1 MYSEVGLSLFHQAV
15 THLIQRV
22 KTATTNE
29 KRLVYNF
36 QSTLNIDGI
45 DWMDAQ
51 SLFPKFYWQSRD
63 AREEVVALGQLEAFP
78 DAKIGHSLLS
88 MGQRIWGGSP
98 FGRQPCPELASK
110 SHFFILPLAELIREG
125 TQWSLAVN
133 LNHDKQY
140 VLARLRELVADI
152 IPIKPLSTG
161 IKNLTHCPDKV
172 KWSELVAKALVR
184 IDNHDF
190 KKVVLARKTLLEMN
204 GTVTAAELLKSS
216 YLKNH
221 NSFHFMFAMDNSCGF
236 IGSSPERLY
245 LKHGQN
251 LYTEAL
257 AGTVGRGG
265 NSRQDMKLG
274 NWLGLDTK
282 NINENGHVVDDIVES
297 LTPYSKRFHV
307 DQEAHLVKLSKVQ
320 HLKRD
325 VHVCLKP
332 DVSPIELLSVLQPTA
347 AVAGL
352 PRKESI
358 DFIQQNEPFSR
369 GWYAGSFGFIGCQHA
384 EFCVAI
390 RSALVQKNQIEL
402 FSGAGIVAGSVACNE
417 WDELDKKLST
427 LLSLLEASPELEA
440 VS

>member
-1 MYSEVGLSLFHQAV
+1 MVHQAV
-15 THLIQRV
+15 AHLIQRV
-22 KTATTNE
+22 KTAKTNE
-29 KRLVYNF
+29 KRLLYRF
-36 QSTLNIDGI
+36 QSTLNSDGI

-63 AREEVVALGQLEAFP
+63 AREEVVAIGQLEVFHGAQ
-78 DAKIGHSLLS
+78 ISHRCLS
-88 MGQRIWGGSP
+88 EGQRLWGGSP
-98 FGRQPCPELASK
+98 FASQSCLELISN
-110 SHFFILPLAELIREG
+110 SHFFVLPLVELIREG
-125 TQWSLAVN
+125 AQWSLAVN
-133 LNHDKQY
+133 LNHDKHY
-140 VLARLRELVADI
+140 VLARLPDLVTNI
-152 IPIKPLSTG
+152 TSIQPLSTG
-161 IKNLTHCPDKV
+161 IKSLIHCPDKV
-172 KWSELVAKALVR
+172 EWSELVAKVLAG
-184 IDNHDF
+184 IDGYDF
-190 KKVVLARKTLLEMN
+190 KKVVLARKTLVEMSGN
-204 GTVTAAELLKSS
+204 VTAAELLKSS

-221 NSFHFMFAMDNSCGF
+221 NSFHFMFAMDNSCSF

-257 AGTVGRGG
+257 AGTVGRGE
-265 NSRQDMKLG
+265 NSKQDMKLG

-297 LTPYSKRFHV
+297 LTPYSTRFHI
-307 DQEAHLVKLSKVQ
+307 DQETHLVKLSKVQ

-325 VHVCLKP
+325 IHAFLKP
-332 DVSPIELLSVLQPTA
+332 DVSPIELLRVLQPTA

-369 GWYAGSFGFIGCQHA
+369 GWYAGSFGFIGSQHA

-390 RSALVQKNQIEL
+390 RSALVQNNEIEL
-402 FSGAGIVAGSVACNE
+402 FSGAGIVAGSVACDE

-427 LLSLLEASPELEA
+427 LLSLLDKAPDLEA